1 MGVEAV
7 VGGTIAG
14 VIGRKIYK
22 DITDDGPDDGEARRI
37 ADQNRINDIARQ
49 NEFAEQ
55 KRKQEEEK
63 RKKEEELEK
72 KRKEEEAETERIK
85 KEKELA
91 EKKRLEKI
99 ENEKR
104 AKEEKIKKANE
115 SYQNEKNNYEN
126 KQLDEIK
133 NNFERNLFCNNQIYK
148 LEKFIKEHI
157 QLILK
162 NFDNKIKEKIMK
174 YYTEILNNLK
184 NDNKKKNRIL
194 LLGKTGVG
202 KSTLINAIFDCD
214 LAETGFGRPITNDE
228 KPKKYEYNTHEDLEL
243 FDSRGIEIDPSFGID
258 ANFNKIHN
266 FINEQFQKNEPLH
279 AIWYC
284 ITGTRIEEVELNLI
298 KKLKAIYKDNSLSVI
313 IVYTQSF
320 FEEDFNE
327 MKNYLINN
335 NIDDQINLHNVVA
348 KMKKAG
354 NQIIK
359 SFGLNELVEKTK
371 NIIEA
376 NSNLVLLSTAKNKT
390 EKKME
395 DVINEEIK
403 IGNDIKFNELIE
415 KIISFYFGN
424 ENINQDIKNLIQ
436 AFYSQYDIKCK
447 SIIEENIKPIIEK
460 EAQNMNN
467 ELRNIVIKVLNEYDN
482 VITIDQT
489 GFYEEFKKK
498 ISDILLNLS
507 NEYGKNNL
515 DLESIILIEKE
526 IKKYIGNKN
535 KEYINS
541 I

>member
-1 MGVEAV
+1 MGPIPVIAV
-7 VGGTIAG
+7 ATVGVGK
-14 VIGRKIYK
+14 VIHDSNK
-22 DITDDGPDDGEARRI
+22 DDSSDNGEASRI
-37 ADQNRINDIARQ
+37 GEQNRQNDIQRQ
-49 NEFAEQ
+49 KLLDEE
-55 KRKQEEEK
+55 KKKQEEEEK
-63 RKKEEELEK
+63 KKKEELAK
-72 KRKEEEAETERIK
+72 KRKEEEEERERLK

-91 EKKRLEKI
+91 EKKRLEAI

-104 AKEEKIKKANE
+104 IKEEKIKKANE
-115 SYQNEKNNYEN
+115 SYQNEKNNFEN
-126 KQLDEIK
+126 KKLNEIK
-133 NNFERNLFCNNQIYK
+133 NNFDKNNFCKNQIYK
-148 LEKFIKEHI
+148 LEQFIKEQI

-162 NFDNKIKEKIMK
+162 NLDNKIKEKIMK
-174 YYTEILNNLK
+174 YYSDILNNLK

-327 MKNYLINN
+327 MRNYLINN

-371 NIIEA
+371 NKIEA

-403 IGNDIKFNELIE
+403 IGNDIKFNDLIE

-447 SIIEENIKPIIEK
+447 SIVEENIKPIIEK

-489 GFYEEFKKK
+489 GFYEEFNKK

-507 NEYGKNNL
+507 NECGKNNL

>member
-1 MGVEAV
+1 MGPIPVIAV
-7 VGGTIAG
+7 ATVGVGK
-14 VIGRKIYK
+14 VIHDSNK
-22 DITDDGPDDGEARRI
+22 DDSSDNGEASRI
-37 ADQNRINDIARQ
+37 GEQNRQNDIQRQ
-49 NEFAEQ
+49 KLLDEE
-55 KRKQEEEK
+55 KKKQEEEEK
-63 RKKEEELEK
+63 KKKEELAK
-72 KRKEEEAETERIK
+72 KRKEEEEERERLK

-91 EKKRLEKI
+91 EKKRLEAI

-104 AKEEKIKKANE
+104 IKEEKIKKANE
-115 SYQNEKNNYEN
+115 SYQNEKNNFEN
-126 KQLDEIK
+126 KKLNEIK
-133 NNFERNLFCNNQIYK
+133 NNFDKNNFCKNQIYK
-148 LEKFIKEHI
+148 LEQFIKEQI

-162 NFDNKIKEKIMK
+162 NLDNKIKEKIMK
-174 YYTEILNNLK
+174 YYSDILNNLK

-371 NIIEA
+371 NKIEA

-447 SIIEENIKPIIEK
+447 SIVEENIKPIIEK

-489 GFYEEFKKK
+489 GFYEEFNKK

-507 NEYGKNNL
+507 NECGKNNL

>member
-1 MGVEAV
+1 MGPIPVIAV
-7 VGGTIAG
+7 AAVGVGK
-14 VIGRKIYK
+14 VIHDSNK
-22 DITDDGPDDGEARRI
+22 DDSSDNGEARRI
-37 ADQNRINDIARQ
+37 ADQNRQNDIQRQ
-49 NEFAEQ
+49 KLLDEQ
-55 KRKQEEEK
+55 KKKQDEEK
-63 RKKEEELEK
+63 KKKEEELEK
-72 KRKEEEAETERIK
+72 KRKEEEEERERLK

-91 EKKRLEKI
+91 EKKRLEAI

-104 AKEEKIKKANE
+104 IKEEKIKKANE
-115 SYQNEKNNYEN
+115 SYQNEKNNFEN
-126 KQLDEIK
+126 KKLNEIK
-133 NNFERNLFCNNQIYK
+133 NNFDKNNFCKNQIYK
-148 LEKFIKEHI
+148 LEPFIKEQI

-162 NFDNKIKEKIMK
+162 NLDNKIKEKIMK
-174 YYTEILNNLK
+174 YYSDILNNLK

-507 NEYGKNNL
+507 NECGKNNL

>member
-1 MGVEAV
+1 MGGEVATI
-7 VGGTIAG
+7 GTIRF
-14 VIGRKIYK
+14 IGKKIIDHIK
-22 DITDDGPDDGEARRI
+22 DDDDSSDNGEARRI
-37 ADQNRINDIARQ
+37 AEQNRQNDIQRQ
-49 NEFAEQ
+49 KLLDEE
-55 KRKQEEEK
+55 KKKQEEEE
-63 RKKEEELEK
+63 KKKKEELEK
-72 KRKEEEAETERIK
+72 KRKEEEEERERLK

-91 EKKRLEKI
+91 EKKRLEDI

-104 AKEEKIKKANE
+104 IKEEKIKKANE
-115 SYQNEKNNYEN
+115 SYQNEKNNFEN
-126 KQLDEIK
+126 KKLNEIK
-133 NNFERNLFCNNQIYK
+133 NNFDKNNFCKNQIYK
-148 LEKFIKEHI
+148 LEPFIKEQI

-162 NFDNKIKEKIMK
+162 NLDNKIKEKIMK
-174 YYTEILNNLK
+174 YYSDILNNLK

-390 EKKME
+390 EKK
-395 DVINEEIK
+395 N
-403 IGNDIKFNELIE
+403 
-415 KIISFYFGN
+415 
-424 ENINQDIKNLIQ
+424 
-436 AFYSQYDIKCK
+436 
-447 SIIEENIKPIIEK
+447 
-460 EAQNMNN
+460 
-467 ELRNIVIKVLNEYDN
+467 
-482 VITIDQT
+482 
-489 GFYEEFKKK
+489 
-498 ISDILLNLS
+498 
-507 NEYGKNNL
+507 GKYN
-515 DLESIILIEKE
+515 
-526 IKKYIGNKN
+526 
-535 KEYINS
+535 
-541 I
+541 